1 MPLEEKCEI
10 ASCSRT
16 ATRITSTESKYIVIC
31 EECSGAGLIFFGD
44 NNDYSTEPCDCE
56 VLV

>member
-1 MPLEEKCEI
+1 MINSVK
-10 ASCSRT
+10 
-16 ATRITSTESKYIVIC
+16 VFDC

-56 VLV
+56 VMV